1 MLSARHLS
9 SPRFSKLVLYVSRF
23 GVCVIAALPFALQ
36 VCVCSFGGEQFVA
49 SRGELIAQGLD
60 LAIGREV
67 GSDDEQFVDSGAE
80 FGLGALDLVFGSGD
94 VEPGAGDAGQ
104 VSGFVG
110 GDYCAF
116 LQAFDDIAPESVDEE
131 TSDG

>member
-1 MLSARHLS
+1 M
-9 SPRFSKLVLYVSRF
+9 
-23 GVCVIAALPFALQ
+23 
-36 VCVCSFGGEQFVA
+36 
-49 SRGELIAQGLD
+49 
-60 LAIGREV
+60 AIGREV

-110 GDYCAF
+110 SDYCAF
-116 LQAFDDIAPESVDEE
+116 LQAFNDVAPESVYEE

>member
-1 MLSARHLS
+1 M
-9 SPRFSKLVLYVSRF
+9 
-23 GVCVIAALPFALQ
+23 
-36 VCVCSFGGEQFVA
+36 
-49 SRGELIAQGLD
+49 
-60 LAIGREV
+60 
-67 GSDDEQFVDSGAE
+67 DSGAE

-94 VEPGAGDAGQ
+94 VESGAGNAGQ

-116 LQAFDDIAPESVDEE
+116 LQAFDDIAPESIYEK